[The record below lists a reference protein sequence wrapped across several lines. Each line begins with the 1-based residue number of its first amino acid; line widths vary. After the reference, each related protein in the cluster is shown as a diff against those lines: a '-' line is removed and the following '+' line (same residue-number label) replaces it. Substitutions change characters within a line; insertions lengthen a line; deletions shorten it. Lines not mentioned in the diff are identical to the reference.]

1 MTNITAQK
9 QEMGLAQEVSTSGV
23 KYCLYARKST
33 EQEDKQALSIESQV
47 KEMITLAERESL
59 EIVEIKRES
68 HSSKE
73 VGQRPVYNELINEIR
88 QGKFNGILTWA
99 PDRLSRNAGDLGSVV
114 DLMDQGLLHEIR
126 TYGQKFT
133 NNPNEKF
140 LLMILGSQAKLEN
153 DNKMVNVKRGLRARC
168 EMGLWPSVPPT
179 GYLSH
184 SDRNKKCE
192 VVLDEQRAD
201 VIKQMYEKV
210 AYDGWSGR
218 KLFYWL
224 KDDIRFR
231 TKHGK
236 PLTLSNI
243 YIILKSTFYYGEF
256 EYPKGGGQWYK
267 GVHDPI
273 ITKDLYLQV
282 QDRITS
288 DHVVRDQN
296 KEFAFTRMITC
307 GLCGSGVTAD
317 EKFKKLK
324 DGTTNRY
331 VYYGCTKFKD
341 KNCPCGYVREEDLI
355 EQLASV
361 LDVVS
366 LDEIGMKDRIK
377 AEIESHNEFQESVL
391 GKEIKEKI
399 KIKEIDIR
407 NYAKHILRK
416 RPMHEKRELLKHL
429 RSKLVLKNK
438 QLSLVEIAN

>member
-9 QEMGLAQEVSTSGV
+9 PETGLAQELSPSGI

-47 KEMITLAERESL
+47 KEMITLAEREGL

-267 GVHDPI
+267 GVHDSI

-391 GKEIKEKI
+391 GKEVKEKI
-399 KIKEIDIR
+399 RIKEIDIR

-416 RPMHEKRELLKHL
+416 RPMPEKRELLKHL
-429 RSKLVLKNK
+429 RSKLVLKDK
-438 QLSLVEIAN
+438 QLSLVEISN

>member
-1 MTNITAQK
+1 MTNITTQK
-9 QEMGLAQEVSTSGV
+9 PEMGLAQEVSPSGV

-47 KEMITLAERESL
+47 KEMITLAEREGL

-192 VVLDEQRAD
+192 VVIDEQRAD

-282 QDRITS
+282 QNRITS

-296 KEFAFTRMITC
+296 KEFAFTKMITC

-324 DGTTNRY
+324 DGTTARY

-391 GKEIKEKI
+391 GKEVKEKI

-416 RPMHEKRELLKHL
+416 KPMHEKRELLSHL
-429 RSKLVLKNK
+429 RSKLSLKNK
-438 QLSLVEIAN
+438 QIIIL

>member
-1 MTNITAQK
+1 MQQAISK
-9 QEMGLAQEVSTSGV
+9 PKVELAQDAPPKI

-47 KEMITLAERESL
+47 KEMQALAESEGL
-59 EIVEIKRES
+59 EIVEIKREA

-73 VGQRPVYNELINEIR
+73 VGQRPVYNELMAEIR

-114 DLMDQGLLHEIR
+114 DLMDQKLLHEIR

-184 SDRNKKCE
+184 SDRNRKCE
-192 VVLDEQRAD
+192 VVIDEQRGY
-201 VIKQMYEKV
+201 VIKQMFEKV

-218 KLFYWL
+218 KLFKWL
-224 KDDIRFR
+224 RDDIRFK

-256 EYPKGGGQWYK
+256 EYPKASGQWYVGK
-267 GVHDPI
+267 HEPI
-273 ITKDLYLQV
+273 ITKDLYNQV
-282 QDRITS
+282 QDKISNEGLTRVQ
-288 DHVVRDQN
+288 D
-296 KEFAFTRMITC
+296 KEFAFTKMITC
-307 GLCGSGVTAD
+307 GLCGSGITAD

-341 KNCPCGYVREEDLI
+341 KDCQCGYIREEDLI
-355 EQLASV
+355 EQLANI

-366 LDEIGMKDRIK
+366 LNEIGMKDKVK

-391 GKEIKEKI
+391 GRKSQEKV

-416 RPMHEKRELLKHL
+416 RPIYEKRELLSNL
-429 RSKLVLKNK
+429 RSKLILKEK
-438 QLSLVEIAN
+438 QLTLA

>member
-1 MTNITAQK
+1 MENTTIQK
-9 QEMGLAQEVSTSGV
+9 PEMGLAQEVSPSGI

-47 KEMITLAERESL
+47 KEMQSLAEREGL
-59 EIVEIKRES
+59 EIVEIKREA

>member
-1 MTNITAQK
+1 
-9 QEMGLAQEVSTSGV
+9 
-23 KYCLYARKST
+23 
-33 EQEDKQALSIESQV
+33 
-47 KEMITLAERESL
+47 
-59 EIVEIKRES
+59 
-68 HSSKE
+68 
-73 VGQRPVYNELINEIR
+73 
-88 QGKFNGILTWA
+88 
-99 PDRLSRNAGDLGSVV
+99 
-114 DLMDQGLLHEIR
+114 
-126 TYGQKFT
+126 
-133 NNPNEKF
+133 
-140 LLMILGSQAKLEN
+140 MILGSQAKLEN

-391 GKEIKEKI
+391 GKEVKEKI
-399 KIKEIDIR
+399 KIKR
-407 NYAKHILRK
+407 
-416 RPMHEKRELLKHL
+416 
-429 RSKLVLKNK
+429 
-438 QLSLVEIAN
+438 

>member
-1 MTNITAQK
+1 MRNTTIQK
-9 QEMGLAQEVSTSGV
+9 PGVELAQEVAPPKI

-47 KEMITLAERESL
+47 KEMQALAEKEGL
-59 EIVEIKRES
+59 EIVEIKREA

-73 VGQRPVYNELINEIR
+73 VGQRPVYNELLNEIR

-114 DLMDQGLLHEIR
+114 DLMDQKLLHEIR

-184 SDRNKKCE
+184 SDRNRKCE
-192 VVLDEQRAD
+192 VIPDEHRAH
-201 VIKQMYEKV
+201 VIKQMFEKV

-218 KLFYWL
+218 KIFKWL
-224 KDDIRFR
+224 SEDIRFR

-236 PLTLSNI
+236 PLTLSNV
-243 YIILKSTFYYGEF
+243 YIILKSSFYYGEF
-256 EYPKGGGQWYK
+256 EYPKGSGQWYVGK
-267 GVHDPI
+267 HEPI
-273 ITKDLYLQV
+273 ITKDLYNQV
-282 QDRITS
+282 QDKITS
-288 DHVVRDQN
+288 ENTVRTQD
-296 KEFAFTRMITC
+296 KEFAFTKMITC
-307 GLCGSGVTAD
+307 GLCGSGITAD
-317 EKFKKLK
+317 EKFKNLK

-331 VYYGCTKFKD
+331 VYYGCTKFRDKD
-341 KNCPCGYVREEDLI
+341 CTCGYIREEDLI
-355 EQLASV
+355 EQLANV
-361 LDVVS
+361 LDVIS
-366 LDEIGMKDRIK
+366 LDEIGMKDKIRS
-377 AEIESHNEFQESVL
+377 EIESHNEFQESVL
-391 GKEIKEKI
+391 GREVKEKV

-416 RPMHEKRELLKHL
+416 RSIQEKRELLSNL
-429 RSKLVLKNK
+429 RSKLILKDK
-438 QLSLVEIAN
+438 QISLMN

>member
-9 QEMGLAQEVSTSGV
+9 PEMGLAKEIDPSGI

-47 KEMITLAERESL
+47 KEMITLAEREGL

-184 SDRNKKCE
+184 FDRNKKCE
-192 VVLDEQRAD
+192 VVLDEQRSD

-355 EQLASV
+355 EQLANV

-391 GKEIKEKI
+391 GKEVKEKI

-407 NYAKHILRK
+407 NHAKHILRK
-416 RPMHEKRELLKHL
+416 RPLHEKRELLSHL
-429 RSKLVLKNK
+429 RSKLILKDKKLN
-438 QLSLVEIAN
+438 LSN

>member
-1 MTNITAQK
+1 MKTI
-9 QEMGLAQEVSTSGV
+9 EMPEVGLAQETPP
-23 KYCLYARKST
+23 KIRYCLYARKST

-47 KEMITLAERESL
+47 KEMQALAEREGL
-59 EIVEIKRES
+59 EIVEIKREA

-73 VGQRPVYNELINEIR
+73 VGQRPVYNELMVEIR

-114 DLMDQGLLHEIR
+114 DLMDQKLLHEIR

-179 GYLSH
+179 GYLSNP
-184 SDRNKKCE
+184 DRNKKCE
-192 VVLDEQRAD
+192 VVIDEQRAG
-201 VIKQMYEKV
+201 VIKQMFEKV

-218 KLFYWL
+218 KIFKWL
-224 KDDIRFR
+224 SNDLRFK

-243 YIILKSTFYYGEF
+243 YIILKSSFYYGEF
-256 EYPKGGGQWYK
+256 EYPKGSGQWYK
-267 GVHDPI
+267 GKHEPI
-273 ITKDLYLQV
+273 LTKELYNLV
-282 QDRITS
+282 QDKITS
-288 DHVVRDQN
+288 DHLVHAQD
-296 KEFAFTRMITC
+296 KEFAFTKMITC

-341 KNCPCGYVREEDLI
+341 KNCPCGYIREEELT
-355 EQLASV
+355 EQLAEI
-361 LDVVS
+361 LDTVS

-377 AEIESHNEFQESVL
+377 AEILAHNEFQESVL
-391 GKEIKEKI
+391 GRAVQEKV

-416 RPMHEKRELLKHL
+416 RPVYEKREVLSYL
-429 RSKLVLKNK
+429 RSRLVLEEKR
-438 QLSLVEIAN
+438 LTLVEISS